1 MRKQTLTFCLII
13 LFAACKNK
21 RKDTTPID
29 TISKLTFEKQQ
40 KIPDSTNIT
49 IGTNTQKQKLETL
62 NEDAL
67 NKIYIPLKRSDSSF
81 YLHADIKSDHRI
93 FGYAQ
98 PNTNSEKMILF
109 SVFTNEV
116 QNNPFKCKYGAYY
129 EVNMGNQNFRLKYN
143 GKKDEFIIAELTDS
157 LNKKRNIYFEKKW
170 IEIE

>member
-1 MRKQTLTFCLII
+1 MVVLVACRNENKQIKKGDKSVKQI
-13 LFAACKNK
+13 EK
-21 RKDTTPID
+21 
-29 TISKLTFEKQQ
+29 KLLSDSNQKATDKANLGVEKQEER
-40 KIPDSTNIT
+40 SLT
-49 IGTNTQKQKLETL
+49 TL

-67 NKIYIPLKRSDSSF
+67 NKIYIPLKSGDSSF

-129 EVNMGNQNFRLKYN
+129 EINKGNQNFSLKYN
-143 GKKDEFIIAELTDS
+143 GKKNEFIVAELTDS
-157 LNKKRNIYFEKKW
+157 LNKKRDIYFEKKW